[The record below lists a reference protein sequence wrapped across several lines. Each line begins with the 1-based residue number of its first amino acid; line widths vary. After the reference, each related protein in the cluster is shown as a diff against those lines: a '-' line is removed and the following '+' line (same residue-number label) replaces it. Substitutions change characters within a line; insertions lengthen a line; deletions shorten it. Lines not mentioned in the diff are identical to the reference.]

1 MIHELY
7 STGPYDEVQPEIRE
21 VYEDIMETMGIP
33 FVPNF
38 FKAQGHDYELLRGTR
53 DTVQATLYHGE
64 LPRVLKELIIYVIS
78 EQHSCRYCSDI
89 HGMIACRLDPS
100 LNQDVLLELTMTGH
114 TSRLSEGELLAIN
127 LASRAALYKQPPT
140 RKELRVLSEAG
151 YTTHDIEEIFAL
163 AELANLL
170 NTIADISEIDL
181 DDEVNYWSNEEE
193 Y

>member
-1 MIHELY
+1 
-7 STGPYDEVQPEIRE
+7 
-21 VYEDIMETMGIP
+21 
-33 FVPNF
+33 
-38 FKAQGHDYELLRGTR
+38 
-53 DTVQATLYHGE
+53 
-64 LPRVLKELIIYVIS
+64 
-78 EQHSCRYCSDI
+78 
-89 HGMIACRLDPS
+89 
-100 LNQDVLLELTMTGH
+100 
-114 TSRLSEGELLAIN
+114 
-127 LASRAALYKQPPT
+127 AALYKQPPT